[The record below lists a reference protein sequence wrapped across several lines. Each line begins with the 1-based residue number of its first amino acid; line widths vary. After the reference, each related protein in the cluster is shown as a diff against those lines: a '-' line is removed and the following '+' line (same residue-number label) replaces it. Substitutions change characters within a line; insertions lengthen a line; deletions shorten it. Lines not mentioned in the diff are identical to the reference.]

1 MFWFLGERIKE
12 RTKVDRKELMKNIQ
26 YINHPRSYLGLTRG
40 GVEAIFSD
48 KRRLIDIE
56 IEIADYIESEIA
68 KAKTSLLREIIKT
81 IDANNLEG
89 IDRDWFVFKL
99 KCLEENKG
107 DE

>member
-1 MFWFLGERIKE
+1 MDREERAKQIA
-12 RTKVDRKELMKNIQ
+12 ELPDYGI
-26 YINHPRSYLGLTRG
+26 LAL
-40 GVEAIFSD
+40 
-48 KRRLIDIE
+48 
-56 IEIADYIESEIA
+56 ADYIESEIA

-89 IDRDWFVFKL
+89 IDREWFEFKL

>member
-1 MFWFLGERIKE
+1 M
-12 RTKVDRKELMKNIQ
+12 DRKELMKNIQ

-68 KAKTSLLREIIKT
+68 KAEKKARYGVAHEIRLHVFNGTFKINRVNVVKW
-81 IDANNLEG
+81 ANE
-89 IDRDWFVFKL
+89 I
-99 KCLEENKG
+99 CEQNKRSNY
-107 DE
+107 ER

>member
-1 MFWFLGERIKE
+1 M
-12 RTKVDRKELMKNIQ
+12 DREKAL
-26 YINHPRSYLGLTRG
+26 
-40 GVEAIFSD
+40 
-48 KRRLIDIE
+48 IE
-56 IEIADYIESEIA
+56 IYRVLNPQCEHWKDTAINIAIDSESGYVRLLDWHLSEIA

-89 IDRDWFVFKL
+89 IDREWFEFKL

>member
-1 MFWFLGERIKE
+1 MDKE
-12 RTKVDRKELMKNIQ
+12 
-26 YINHPRSYLGLTRG
+26 
-40 GVEAIFSD
+40 
-48 KRRLIDIE
+48 
-56 IEIADYIESEIA
+56 EIAKKIFDLIPSIDNPNVEEYIEVINNIADWHLSEIA